1 MPIAYN
7 NIYTVVRT
15 KNTEMSNK
23 FTEEHTKYIPVKCVD
38 YKLLICLDLKA
49 K

>member
-15 KNTEMSNK
+15 KSREMSNK
-23 FTEEHTKYIPVKCVD
+23 FTEEHTKYIPVNCED
-38 YKLLICLDLKA
+38 YKLLIFLDLKA